1 MKTQT
6 DDCRPRGRLRSD
18 LRGAVLLA
26 VLAALGACAGPTG
39 NIAPDRVAAAHAAAP
54 IAPSLAAAAQALRAG
69 AAPAAYARGLVR
81 ADAAGRLQVVVRVDR
96 VDAALLDALRQAGLQ
111 QPEAVASMRQVQ
123 GWVAPA
129 QLAVLAR
136 VPGVIA
142 IEPPRYAVTR

>member
-6 DDCRPRGRLRSD
+6 DDRRPRGHLRSG
-18 LRGAVLLA
+18 LRGVGLLA

-39 NIAPDRVAAAHAAAP
+39 NIAPDRLAAAHAAP
-54 IAPSLAAAAQALRAG
+54 IAPGLAAVAQALRAG

-111 QPEAVASMRQVQ
+111 QPEAVAAMRLVQ

-129 QLAVLAR
+129 QLAALAR